1 MKRVLLKQIGNEWKT
16 NVWMVLEMA
25 VVIIAVWFIWL
36 LLYDSFGGLLEP
48 RGFEPDDVAIVE
60 SRKISETS
68 PEYIPYESNEE
79 YGIDLSELVKRI
91 KENPVVE
98 AVTISQV
105 APPYSF
111 DFMGNNIFPY
121 NYVDSVSYYGN
132 LRYATPDIAKV
143 LSFKSKT
150 GKTTDQL
157 VELLKENKLLIGT
170 NSEYVDNGRNP
181 MDLIG
186 QKVIMNNDS
195 SNVFIVGDVIDNVR
209 RSDYEN
215 SFAGTIIYPI
225 FEDTYPYGDV
235 FIKVKKGK
243 EKEFIDMFNS
253 DLSLHRQRNT
263 YLANIQ
269 TLNQIR
275 KDSQLTQEID
285 ARLMIIIMF
294 FLLITV
300 FLGLLGSFWFRVQQR
315 VSELAIRKVFGAT
328 KKDIFRRVIG
338 EGLLLLTFASLLVS
352 AAVWPFIKTLEN
364 GTGVDWW
371 VFLVLESIAIALL
384 VICIVVSLWY
394 PAWRSMKI
402 GPAIAV
408 KAE

>member
-1 MKRVLLKQIGNEWKT
+1 MKRALLKQIGNEWKT
-16 NVWMVLEMA
+16 NIWMVLEMA

-48 RGFEPDDVAIVE
+48 RGFEPDDVLVTSTRIV
-60 SRKISETS
+60 SKSS
-68 PEYIPYESNEE
+68 KDFIPYDSNEE
-79 YGIDLSELVKRI
+79 YEIDLGELVKRI
-91 KENPVVE
+91 KENPLVE

-105 APPYSF
+105 APPYST
-111 DFMGNNIFPY
+111 DFIGNNLYLIDY
-121 NYVDSVSYYGN
+121 EDSISYYGN
-132 LRYATPDIAKV
+132 TRYATPDIAKV

-181 MDLIG
+181 LDLIG

-225 FEDTYPYGDV
+225 FEETYPYGDV

-243 EKEFIDMFNS
+243 EKEFIDEFNS
-253 DLSLHRQRNT
+253 ELALHRQRNT

-328 KKDIFRRVIG
+328 KSDIFIRVIG
-338 EGLLLLTFASLLVS
+338 EGLLLLTVASVLVS
-352 AAVWPFIKTLEN
+352 AVVWPFIKTLEN
-364 GTGVDWW
+364 ATGLDWW
-371 VFLVLESIAIALL
+371 IFLVLEAIAIALL

-402 GPAIAV
+402 EPAIAV